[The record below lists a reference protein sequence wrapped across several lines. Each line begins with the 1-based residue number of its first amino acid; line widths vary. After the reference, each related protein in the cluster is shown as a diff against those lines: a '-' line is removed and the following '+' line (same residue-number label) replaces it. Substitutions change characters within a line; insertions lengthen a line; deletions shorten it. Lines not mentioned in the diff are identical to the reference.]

1 MSTKAFAYV
10 IFILILISVFVNTA
24 MLQKQISEVISN
36 VEELDLNEP
45 DSAAVTK
52 SAERLY
58 DDFKKKESFISLT
71 VSHDDLTNIES
82 AFSEL
87 IGYLSVG
94 EFGSA
99 VATKNRLLDSLEHLR
114 RLSDINL
121 EAII

>member
-45 DSAAVTK
+45 DSVAVTK
-52 SAERLY
+52 AAERLY
-58 DDFKKKESFISLT
+58 DDFKKKESFISLP

-87 IGYLSVG
+87 IGYLSAG

>member
-1 MSTKAFAYV
+1 MSTRAFAYV
-10 IFILILISVFVNTA
+10 IFIFILVAVFVNTA
-24 MLQKQISEVISN
+24 MLQKQIGDVISD
-36 VEELDLNEP
+36 VEELNLDEG

-52 SAERLY
+52 AARELY
-58 DDFKKKESFISLT
+58 KDFKKKESFISLT

-82 AFSEL
+82 SFSEL

-94 EFGSA
+94 EFASA

>member
-1 MSTKAFAYV
+1 MSTRAFAYV
-10 IFILILISVFVNTA
+10 IFIFILVSVLVNTA
-24 MLQKQISEVISN
+24 MLQKEIDDVISD
-36 VEELDLNEP
+36 VEELDLTDP

-52 SAERLY
+52 AAERLY

-94 EFGSA
+94 EFPSA